1 MSKNHKREIPKRRC
15 LYYRS
20 KFGSKRTPFIY
31 IDIGFW
37 PAYKTSPL
45 IDHTKMWFEIRICG
59 YGIDINY
66 GRHGYKDKES
76 KFWLGSWFWK
86 HYL

>member
-1 MSKNHKREIPKRRC
+1 MTKYKRKIPKRRC

-20 KFGSKRTPFIY
+20 KFGIKRTPAIY

-66 GRHGYKDKES
+66 GRPGYKDKES